1 MLRWRS
7 SGSDAPLKILHS
19 YQIKLEFS
27 PGTPLLFLCRSSN
40 VTIQFLTNQYP
51 KKETK
56 KQGNVPPFTNE
67 HTTSNC
73 LGSITELPE
82 IKIKKYEKR
91 ILREWQTNKQ
101 FETKQFLC
109 WKFVGMVQIAAL
121 TLGVL
126 VQWTAFR

>member
-1 MLRWRS
+1 M
-7 SGSDAPLKILHS
+7 
-19 YQIKLEFS
+19 
-27 PGTPLLFLCRSSN
+27 
-40 VTIQFLTNQYP
+40 
-51 KKETK
+51 
-56 KQGNVPPFTNE
+56 NE

-73 LGSITELPE
+73 LGSITELPK

-109 WKFVGMVQIAAL
+109 WKFVGMVRIAAL

-126 VQWTAFR
+126 GQWTAFR